1 MWWAL
6 LGPFGLFLIIGVP
19 VAIAIGVTSVL
30 YLLVTGMYPQMLTVQ
45 RIVLTVEAWPLIAV
59 PLFILA
65 GGILASGR
73 TGTLIM
79 DFAQK
84 LVGHLS
90 GGLAASLVVA
100 NMIMGGISGSAAA
113 DASGLGSVCI
123 PQMKKHGY
131 PAYFAVSLNAVA
143 SPIGIL
149 IPPSIPMI
157 LYSWVSGA
165 SVAKLFLGGLIP
177 GILVGIIQIAIVM
190 YISKKR
196 GWYREPKRAS
206 AREILE
212 ALIYSWPAVLAPF
225 LLIGSILSG
234 IFTATEVA
242 SGLFVYA
249 LIVECAFY
257 RTYDL
262 RGLLE
267 ISATSARTVGVVM
280 LVIAT
285 SNIFSHILVT
295 LHVPQYMTETVFH
308 YTRNPVLILVWINI
322 ALLIVGCFMDLT
334 PAILIFTPVIL
345 PICHTLGMND
355 IQIGV
360 MIVLNLAIG
369 LFTPPVGTTLYISC
383 GIGQIGIEEGSR
395 GILPFLF
402 GMIIVLALVTQVP
415 WISLGVGNFFF
426 GK

>member
-1 MWWAL
+1 MWWSL

-19 VAIAIGVTSVL
+19 VAIAIGVASVL
-30 YLLVTGMYPQMLTVQ
+30 YLLLTGLYPQMITVQ

-65 GGILASGR
+65 GGLLASGR
-73 TGTLIM
+73 TGILIM

-84 LVGHLS
+84 LVGHLW
-90 GGLAASLVVA
+90 GGLAAALVVA

-113 DASGLGSVCI
+113 DASGLGSIGI
-123 PQMKKHGY
+123 PQMKKRGY
-131 PAYFAVSLNAVA
+131 PAYFAVSLNACA

-157 LYSWVSGA
+157 LFSWVSGA

-177 GILVGIIQIAIVM
+177 GILVGIVQIIIVM
-190 YISKKR
+190 YTSKKH
-196 GWYREPKRAS
+196 GWYRDPRRAS

-212 ALIYSWPAVLAPF
+212 ALVYSWPALLAPI

-249 LIVECAFY
+249 LIVECGIY
-257 RTYDL
+257 RTYTL

-267 ISATSARTVGVVM
+267 ISGTSARTVGVVM

-295 LHVPQYMTETVFH
+295 LHVPEYMTETVFQV
-308 YTRNPVLILVWINI
+308 TRNPVLILVWINI

-334 PAILIFTPVIL
+334 PAILIFSPVII

-383 GIGQIGIEEGSR
+383 GIGQVGLEEGSR

-415 WISLGVGNFFF
+415 WISMGVGDFFL